1 MLARVTDIRKSKERL
16 KGIMLGIAIDGRV
29 NTAELEALSAWL
41 TDHPGLTVKEP
52 FRCIADTIH
61 NILEDGIIGK

>member
-1 MLARVTDIRKSKERL
+1 MLARNGHPKKQGAPERHH
-16 KGIMLGIAIDGRV
+16 ARHRHRWPCEHR
-29 NTAELEALSAWL
+29 ALEALSAWL